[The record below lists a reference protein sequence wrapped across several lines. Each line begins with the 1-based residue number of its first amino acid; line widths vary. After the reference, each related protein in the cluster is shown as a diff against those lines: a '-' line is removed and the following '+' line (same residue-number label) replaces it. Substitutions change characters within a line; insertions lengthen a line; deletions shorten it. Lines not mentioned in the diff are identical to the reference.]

1 MLIKKYGEM
10 IYKLTINDN
19 CFAGE
24 LLCQLKNR
32 DKGTTHPEILTV
44 NGNRSGRLCADKCKV
59 LIRGPTLLRDMTS
72 EYMQEVIVILNKPNT
87 DQYANWRFK
96 YFLAMCAFEGAGIE
110 RVTRDNKLVRTRLTT
125 REMAFM
131 IFCVQKSHVR
141 EEWLLLKRIMPYLEW
156 EVLEMIMD
164 LLSFNIGE
172 REELNEHLEMID
184 DYLEKCVRKTFEGLM
199 TEYGGDV

>member
-1 MLIKKYGEM
+1 MQVSLGM
-10 IYKLTINDN
+10 IYELINDN

-110 RVTRDNKLVRTRLTT
+110 RVTRDNKL
-125 REMAFM
+125 EMAFM
-131 IFCVQKSHVR
+131 IFCVQKAQVR
-141 EEWLLLKRIMPYLEW
+141 EEWLPLKRIMPYLEW
-156 EVLEMIMD
+156 EVLETIMD
-164 LLSFNIGE
+164 LLSFNLRE
-172 REELNEHLEMID
+172 HEELNEHLEMID

-199 TEYGGDV
+199 AEYGDV